1 MSEAAAPQRPLPQPT
16 DLTHPYW
23 DAAAKGELH
32 VQRCGACGHWQFYPR
47 PFCLKCESGDM
58 QWQRASGLGKVYTY
72 TVNHRAPNPFM
83 KARLPYV
90 VAMVELD
97 EGPRLMANVLDA
109 QSGDMAIGKRVEVVF
124 ERVSDDMALPQFRL
138 LAE

>member
-1 MSEAAAPQRPLPQPT
+1 MSDVLRPLPQAT
-16 DLTHPYW
+16 DLTRPYW
-23 DAAAKGELH
+23 EAAARGELH
-32 VQRCGACGHWQFYPR
+32 MQHCGACGRWQFYPR
-47 PFCLKCESGDM
+47 PFCVHCEADAP
-58 QWQRASGLGKVYTY
+58 QWRRVAGTGKVYTY

-97 EGPRLMANVLDA
+97 EGPRLMANVLDV
-109 QSGDMAIGKRVEVVF
+109 QPGDMAIGKRVEVVF
-124 ERVSDDMALPQFRL
+124 ERVGGELALPQFRL

>member
-1 MSEAAAPQRPLPQPT
+1 MSEAPARPLPQPT
-16 DLTHPYW
+16 DLTRPYW
-23 DAAAKGELH
+23 QATARGELH
-32 VQRCGACGHWQFYPR
+32 MQHCGACGRWQFYPR
-47 PFCLKCESGDM
+47 PFCIHCEAEAL
-58 QWQRASGLGKVYTY
+58 QWRPVAGTGKVYTY

-90 VAMVELD
+90 VAMIELD

-109 QSGDMAIGKRVEVVF
+109 RPGDMAIGRRVEVAF